1 MIGWTEELI
10 SLLVNSTINY
20 QEETTQKTIPG
31 SNWSPRLCKT
41 CKDKEPPIKPK
52 LKKKKTT
59 SPWDGGAGM
68 KIRGYNPQ
76 PPPSSVNILPL
87 HLCVPPDL
95 LAKEAQATHLS
106 ACSPSESLFPLKYIL
121 TLLSCRGKK
130 KEQGTKGLYLMV
142 KNYSCITHWYTVIS
156 HTTTKWAEWTPHSVH
171 LWENLLEERVIPL
184 IYNSGQP
191 FPRTWETI
199 SHKAVLSCCL
209 FLTQVSNAL
218 AGEFYIP
225 VVALGVGTC
234 KPVYFCHHSPA

>member
-130 KEQGTKGLYLMV
+130 KNKELKGF
-142 KNYSCITHWYTVIS
+142 IS
-156 HTTTKWAEWTPHSVH
+156 WWKIIPASLTGILSFPTQPPNE
-171 LWENLLEERVIPL
+171 LNGLLIL
-184 IYNSGQP
+184 STCG
-191 FPRTWETI
+191 RT
-199 SHKAVLSCCL
+199 C
-209 FLTQVSNAL
+209 
-218 AGEFYIP
+218 
-225 VVALGVGTC
+225 
-234 KPVYFCHHSPA
+234 